1 MGPTTTGAL
10 TTAVAITT
18 VATRGP
24 VHGGTASI
32 LIRSGPWREGG
43 CGHTSPLRGIST
55 AVSSSD
61 SFPPFPP
68 PLARHL
74 RPRPAATRRLTL
86 AIPADGVEDAPRSGA
101 LEGEGIVGRTERS
114 WCKLGSTSAGPE
126 RWLGPPEGAIEGRCS
141 SSEPPRPILVGSID
155 IEAHG
160 RRIGSPR
167 SSRCSAS
174 HEASGDEAWSEE
186 VGVHQFGHGEV
197 VAGSVGGGDAS
208 ANSSQLEGM
217 SETASSPENRSPA
230 AASISI

>member
-18 VATRGP
+18 VVTRGP

-32 LIRSGPWREGG
+32 LVRSGPWREGG
-43 CGHTSPLRGIST
+43 CGHASPLRGIST

-74 RPRPAATRRLTL
+74 RSRSAVTRRLTL
-86 AIPADGVEDAPRSGA
+86 AIPADGGEDAPRYGA
-101 LEGEGIVGRTERS
+101 PEGAEIIGRPGRS
-114 WCKLGSTSAGPE
+114 WCKLGSASAGPKQQ
-126 RWLGPPEGAIEGRCS
+126 LGSSACAIEGCWS
-141 SSEPPRPILVGSID
+141 STGLPRPILVGSID

-174 HEASGDEAWSEE
+174 HEA
-186 VGVHQFGHGEV
+186 
-197 VAGSVGGGDAS
+197 
-208 ANSSQLEGM
+208 
-217 SETASSPENRSPA
+217 
-230 AASISI
+230 